1 MVQQMMVC
9 FYKVLM
15 KANAFLMHGETMNG
29 FQMRFQFPQIKQQP
43 GSTLMRSVT
52 VHGLIARQLE
62 RVHHLDWCFSM
73 VQ

>member
-1 MVQQMMVC
+1 MMVC

-15 KANAFLMHGETMNG
+15 KVNAFSMHGGTMSG
-29 FQMRFQFPQIKQQP
+29 FQMKFQFLQTEQQP

-62 RVHHLDWCFSM
+62 RVHHLDWYFSM